1 MMPTAT
7 LTYAF
12 MTYNGATL
20 PSLTQTVQI
29 WGGKMVRKVFNH
41 CIYQVPVPESIG

>member
-7 LTYAF
+7 LPYAF
-12 MTYNGATL
+12 MAYTGATL

-29 WGGKMVRKVFNH
+29 WGGKMIREVFNH
-41 CIYQVPVPESIG
+41 CVYKVPVPESIG

>member
-7 LTYAF
+7 LHYAF
-12 MTYNGATL
+12 MAYNGATL

-29 WGGKMVRKVFNH
+29 CGGKIIREVFNH
-41 CIYQVPVPESIG
+41 CVYQVPVPESTG